1 MRLGERKAVLLAIS
15 EQIEMELFS
24 SEECCVVKKQ
34 EKKEENN
41 FEQVSLECGLAGKPY
56 LKLQILS

>member
-15 EQIEMELFS
+15 EHIEMELFS

-41 FEQVSLECGLAGKPY
+41 FERVRL
-56 LKLQILS
+56 